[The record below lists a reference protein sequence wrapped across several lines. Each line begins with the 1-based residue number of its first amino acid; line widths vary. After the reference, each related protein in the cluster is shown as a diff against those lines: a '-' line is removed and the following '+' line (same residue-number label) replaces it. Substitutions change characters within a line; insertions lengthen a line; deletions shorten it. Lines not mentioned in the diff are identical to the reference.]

1 MKKMGR
7 KARKKPPPRGAAAA
21 RPSPEAL
28 HYKVVELS
36 TVDEGSLERAVN
48 TWIAQGWTLENVQFA
63 MRESSKRP
71 AMAFVF
77 FTRAGGAAEEV
88 AEVSGVTR
96 LEPAPATDA
105 WARLAALAAEG
116 DEP

>member
-1 MKKMGR
+1 VRRAKKG
-7 KARKKPPPRGAAAA
+7 ARKSSGRPPP
-21 RPSPEAL
+21 SPAVL
-28 HYKVVELS
+28 QYKVAELS
-36 TVDEGSLERAVN
+36 TVDEGSLEHTVN
-48 TWIAQGWTLENVQFA
+48 LWVGQGWRLESVQFA

-77 FTRAGGAAEEV
+77 FTRAGQLAAHDGVEQGRSEV
-88 AEVSGVTR
+88 LAG
-96 LEPAPATDA
+96 DA

>member
-1 MKKMGR
+1 MRKTGR
-7 KARKKPPPRGAAAA
+7 KAGKKPPPRGRSRL
-21 RPSPEAL
+21 RPPPDDL

-36 TVDEGSLERAVN
+36 TVDEGSLERTVN
-48 TWIAQGWTLENVQFA
+48 TWTSQGWALENVQFA

-77 FTRAGGAAEEV
+77 FTRLGAPAEERV
-88 AEVSGVTR
+88 ESGSVTR
-96 LEPAPATDA
+96 LETAPAPDA

>member
-1 MKKMGR
+1 MRKMGR

-21 RPSPEAL
+21 RPSPEVL

-48 TWIAQGWTLENVQFA
+48 AWIAQGWTLENVQFA

-77 FTRAGGAAEEV
+77 FTRAGAV
-88 AEVSGVTR
+88 AEVSGVAR